1 MSKMDEAVRRVTP
14 LTVLPDIGM
23 AVRQYLDLGFHPV
36 DTGNPDCV
44 GLRAG
49 DTYLLVATQAFME
62 RQFRP
67 WTVALLVNRTTP
79 YIYVAS
85 LDEAKMRL
93 SPTTAVVEQSAARDG
108 SREAVVETDGQYFL
122 LAEKVATAER
132 A

>member
-1 MSKMDEAVRRVTP
+1 MDERVRRVTP
-14 LTVLPDIGM
+14 LTVLPDIS
-23 AVRQYLDLGFHPV
+23 ATVQQYLDLGFEPV
-36 DTGNPDCV
+36 ETGTPDCV

-49 DTYLLVATQAFME
+49 QTYLLLATQAFME

-93 SPTTAVVEQSAARDG
+93 SPTTAVVEQSAIRDG
-108 SREAVVETDGQYFL
+108 CREAVVETDGQYFL
-122 LAEKVATAER
+122 LAEKVAAAE
-132 A
+132 